1 MTALTSRA
9 GPSHSIPCINHR
21 CLRRRSLR
29 TYELLDPANPSHVQ
43 AYDVG
48 QVKEIVQMDKR
59 LREQGVVSPVP
70 AGFWDFTTL
79 FNHYA
84 VGPERFATYT
94 VSQGRVDIQKNGSP
108 IVWEHFM
115 IDDWLVGWDRDP
127 AAQQASGSSLS
138 SSTTSMYQE
147 ALPSFELV
155 EYVLDPKMRALS
167 ARMRVAIQTT
177 DELTKFWIKR

>member
-138 SSTTSMYQE
+138 SSTTSIYQD